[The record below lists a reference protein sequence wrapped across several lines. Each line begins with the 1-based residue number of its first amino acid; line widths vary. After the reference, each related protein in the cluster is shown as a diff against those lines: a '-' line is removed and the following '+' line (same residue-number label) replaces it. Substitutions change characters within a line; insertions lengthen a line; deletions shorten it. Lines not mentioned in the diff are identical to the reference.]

1 MGNLFDQFG
10 MLNGGNDVAPPS
22 YADTLPA
29 WAAEHSSLN
38 GFAAAQ
44 RENTARHNRRV
55 LEAARLYADVLK
67 GRLDP
72 VFWREAIFPKTAI
85 FVEHLAQRY
94 PGIYGDVGGR
104 NNPGR
109 YTGLRETMS
118 VTDYQ
123 ALYVDV
129 LDRIYYGFYNA
140 YPIVNKGLVKLHTL
154 RDFRVV
160 SRYLL
165 DGVVTP
171 LTATDP
177 AALPLMR
184 ALVGPSPQD
193 GTYPANN
200 TAPIQYQP
208 KLYQAMT
215 SVNWRAIV
223 NDDLGIFKDLSRRLA
238 IAGNRGIS
246 QFITSFYTD
255 ANGPNANLYKTGYGN
270 QILVS
275 NGSSV
280 NNPAFGAQGVMDAL
294 KVLAR
299 MRDSSGQPIL
309 MTGRLRCWYGPANV
323 AAAQNLKN
331 ALTISM
337 SVEGGSQNS
346 EGFPT
351 QWLQTSNWIS
361 DMDLVMD
368 PYIPIV
374 CTTNGVQDTMWGITI
389 DPESQERPNSEVGM
403 LSGFDTPQLY
413 TELPNTQR
421 MGGGVDPT
429 LGNFWTMNQ
438 NMKIITVM
446 GGANIDGRSTVASTG
461 QNS

>member
-1 MGNLFDQFG
+1 MANYFDTHG
-10 MLNGGNDVAPPS
+10 LIGGGNDIAPPS
-22 YADTLPA
+22 YAATLPA
-29 WAAEHSSLN
+29 WAAEHRSLD

-44 RENTARHNRRV
+44 RENTARHQRRV
-55 LEAARLYADVLK
+55 LEAARLYSDVLK

-72 VFWREAIFPKTAI
+72 VFWREAIFPKTAV

-94 PGIYGDVGGR
+94 PGIYGDPGGR
-104 NNPGR
+104 R
-109 YTGLRETMS
+109 MHGLRETMS

-177 AALPLMR
+177 AALPQMR

-193 GTYPANN
+193 GAYPSSN

-208 KLYQAMT
+208 RLYQAMT

-246 QFITSFYTD
+246 QFITTFYMD

-270 QILVS
+270 QIITA
-275 NGSSV
+275 NGASV
-280 NNPAFGAQGVMDAL
+280 NNPAFGSQGVMDAL

-331 ALTISM
+331 ALTISL

-346 EGFPT
+346 DGFPT

-374 CTTNGVQDTMWGITI
+374 CTEDGIKETSWGITI
-389 DPESQERPNSEVGM
+389 DPDSQERPNSEVGM
-403 LSGFDTPQLY
+403 LTGFDTPQLFS
-413 TELPNTQR
+413 ELPNTQR